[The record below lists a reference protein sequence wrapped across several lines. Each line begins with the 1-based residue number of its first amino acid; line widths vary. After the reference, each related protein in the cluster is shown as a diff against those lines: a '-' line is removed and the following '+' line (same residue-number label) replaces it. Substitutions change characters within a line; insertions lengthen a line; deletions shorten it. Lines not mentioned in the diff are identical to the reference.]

1 MTVGF
6 IEETKRVYGIF
17 ESRLTDRDWLVGP
30 GKGVYTIADMNAIPW
45 IEWHANCGIDSIDEW
60 PNIKVIKAAILPW
73 KLYH

>member
-1 MTVGF
+1 MTAGF

-60 PNIKVIKAAILPW
+60 PNIKVIKAVILLW